1 MIEKKQ
7 QMIVEHLV
15 ENVSPFFIILF
26 GSTVKGTMKN
36 NSDFDIAF
44 LSKKEFDKYQLFM
57 ISEELAA
64 KLNRDVDLIDLN
76 QASTVFQA
84 QVIHTGKVIY
94 CSDEQQKAQ
103 FELKTLKMY
112 TRLNEE
118 RLPVLKSI
126 DESGSIYEK

>member
-7 QMIVEHLV
+7 QMIVEYLV
-15 ENVSPFFIILF
+15 ESVSPFFIILF
-26 GSTVKGTMKN
+26 GSTVKGAMKK
-36 NSDFDIAF
+36 NSDFDIAY
-44 LSKKEFDKYQLFM
+44 LSNKEIDKYQLFM
-57 ISEELAA
+57 ISQELAA

-84 QVIHTGKVIY
+84 QVIYTGKVIY
-94 CSDEQQKAQ
+94 CSDEKQKAQ